1 MKRCTKC
8 KTEKPVEAFSK
19 HKTSKDGL
27 RPDCKVCANAASKAW
42 REANKARKAATNKAW
57 REANKERHNAAS
69 KAWRKA
75 NPERQAAARKAW
87 LEANPERQAAA
98 RKAWRKANPERAA
111 AAIKAWVK
119 ANPERQAAARKA
131 WCEAN
136 PEKRAA
142 FRAKRRAA
150 ELQRTP
156 PWLTQEHQD
165 QIVSI
170 YAERDRLTD
179 ATGVQHHV
187 DHIIPMQGKT
197 VSGLHVPWNL
207 QVLTASENCSK
218 QNTWSEA

>member
-98 RKAWRKANPERAA
+98 RKAW
-111 AAIKAWVK
+111 
-119 ANPERQAAARKA
+119 
-131 WCEAN
+131 CEAN

-156 PWLTQEHQD
+156 PWLTQGHQD

-187 DHIIPMQGKT
+187 DHIIPMQGENI
-197 VSGLHVPWNL
+197 SGLHVPWNL